1 MNRMNKK
8 LLMTVI
14 LAGAALIG
22 VLAVII
28 FNRFSMPQK
37 QTTPLYVAVMLERE
51 KTAGTE
57 EPFPDSVDA
66 MRGVELCAAEIN
78 QTWQQTMPFP
88 WELKI
93 DFYYDENQVDVGL
106 EQAQKVVAANRAL
119 VVLGHAQSPVS
130 KPAGEI
136 YAQNGIPAITG
147 SSINDDVIAGNEW
160 YFRVLPNSS
169 AQAHQMAHYIYR
181 VLGQTRVTL
190 LEGKNDAFAQMFA
203 RGFRQAFTALG
214 GEIMA
219 TYEFTRPQS
228 NALTVEMQEI
238 AEKISQET
246 KALED
251 PGVLVFATRANE
263 GALFLIDLRDRGV
276 NLLAFG
282 PSPFANILFLST
294 IQTAPRL
301 REPSFYSNGVYVLAP
316 VVFDTAGDAG
326 RAFLSAFTKKYG
338 VEPGMKA
345 ATNCDALKMA
355 AKAMQDAQISGA
367 PQTLAEDRRKLRN
380 ALAAI
385 NAPEKA
391 FDGVTGRIFFDQ
403 NREAV
408 KPIDTSIYQNGQRIS
423 AISQIVEINAESA
436 ARLESQLQERS
447 PVLKY
452 DNRFFRITDVVYVG
466 IDINEVSELETQTG
480 TYLLDFYLWLR
491 AREPINPQDFVFLQ
505 LAEPI
510 EFGAPVVETFENGI
524 SYRAYHVKAK
534 FKGNFVYYNYP
545 FDQQRLGIQMKHKFK
560 SAQELLLV
568 PDTIGMRD
576 ISSEGFLRRLKMQNI
591 LRSLGDWELVQRVGS
606 ALIAQEKIVNDST
619 LGNPSLVES
628 GETQIAYTLIRVEF
642 EIKRNGWSY
651 IWKNLFPLGFLIG
664 LAYMAFLSKA
674 SEYEKMYDVV
684 TSVILTA
691 AFFQLGLNDSLPEIG
706 YPTAMDWM
714 FYILYLLCVAQ
725 IITILLIRKYINNE
739 KEPQADKI
747 VWGARYVYP
756 VLVIL
761 GGYAVYLM
769 FWR

>member
-1 MNRMNKK
+1 
-8 LLMTVI
+8 
-14 LAGAALIG
+14 
-22 VLAVII
+22 
-28 FNRFSMPQK
+28 MP
-37 QTTPLYVAVMLERE
+37 RC
-51 KTAGTE
+51 
-57 EPFPDSVDA
+57 S
-66 MRGVELCAAEIN
+66 
-78 QTWQQTMPFP
+78 
-88 WELKI
+88 
-93 DFYYDENQVDVGL
+93 
-106 EQAQKVVAANRAL
+106 
-119 VVLGHAQSPVS
+119 
-130 KPAGEI
+130 
-136 YAQNGIPAITG
+136 
-147 SSINDDVIAGNEW
+147 
-160 YFRVLPNSS
+160 
-169 AQAHQMAHYIYR
+169 
-181 VLGQTRVTL
+181 
-190 LEGKNDAFAQMFA
+190 
-203 RGFRQAFTALG
+203 RGFRQYFTALG
-214 GEIMA
+214 GEITT

-228 NALTVEMQEI
+228 NALTLEMQEI
-238 AEKISQET
+238 AEKISRET
-246 KALED
+246 DTIND
-251 PGVLVFATRANE
+251 PGVLVFAMRANE
-263 GALFLIDLRDRGV
+263 GALFLIGLRERGV
-276 NLLAFG
+276 NRLVFG

-294 IQTAPRL
+294 LQTAPRL
-301 REPSFYSNGVYVLAP
+301 REPNFYSNGVYALAP
-316 VVFDTAGDAG
+316 VVFDTAGDEG
-326 RAFLSAFTKKYG
+326 QAFFSDFIEKYG

-345 ATNCDALKMA
+345 ATNCDALGVA

-367 PQTLAEDRRKLRN
+367 PQALREDRRKLRD
-380 ALAAI
+380 ALAAL

-391 FDGVTGRIFFDQ
+391 FDGVMGHIFFDR
-403 NREAV
+403 NREVV

-423 AISQIVEINAESA
+423 AISQIVEIDAESA
-436 ARLESQLQERS
+436 SRLENQLQERN

-466 IDINEVSELETQTG
+466 MDINEVSELDTQTG

-491 AREPINPQDFVFLQ
+491 AREPMNPQDFVFLQ

-510 EFGAPVVETFENGI
+510 EFGEPVVETFENNI
-524 SYRAYHVKAK
+524 SYRAYHIKAK
-534 FKGNFVYYNYP
+534 FKGNFAYQNYP

-576 ISSEGFLRRLKMQNI
+576 ISSEGFLRRLKAQNVV
-591 LRSLGDWELVQRVGS
+591 RSLGDWELVERTGS
-606 ALIAQEKIVNDST
+606 ASIAQEKIINDST

-725 IITILLIRKYINNE
+725 IIIILLIRKYIHNE

-756 VLVIL
+756 ILVML